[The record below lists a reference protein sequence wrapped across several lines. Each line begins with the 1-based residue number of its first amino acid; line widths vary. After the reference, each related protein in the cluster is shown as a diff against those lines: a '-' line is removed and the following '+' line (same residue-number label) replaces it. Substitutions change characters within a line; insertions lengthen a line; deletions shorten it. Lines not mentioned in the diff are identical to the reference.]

1 MGREHRIPLVRIR
14 CMTDRCYRQFKKI
27 WQAPVMPIT
36 DINEDRMVNFKDLLI
51 FAEHWLR

>member
-1 MGREHRIPLVRIR
+1 
-14 CMTDRCYRQFKKI
+14 
-27 WQAPVMPIT
+27 MPIT